1 LSAARSG
8 PGQPVE
14 RFVGL
19 ERRGSGEHASARI
32 AELFAYAALALAPA
46 FRGAAQPRPTKPIRI
61 MAQVEASGADAMS
74 TVNVSPCS
82 PDPQETRLKQL
93 QLCA

>member
-14 RFVGL
+14 PFVGL

-32 AELFAYAALALAPA
+32 AELFAYAALAPA
-46 FRGAAQPRPTKPIRI
+46 FRGAAQPRPTKPTSII
-61 MAQVEASGADAMS
+61 AQVEASGADAMS
-74 TVNVSPCS
+74 MVNVSPCS
-82 PDPQETRLKQL
+82 PDRQETRLKQL